1 MITLRTLWK
10 GFPAT
15 TSPRTGGV
23 SGCGPSDDEVS
34 QGMTERKY
42 GNIGKQSVYVFVAS
56 VSVLYRP
63 GARCVPVVGSWDNG
77 VVGMDHGVVGWFP
90 RSGWKLH
97 PHGPEIGGEMEI
109 VGEC

>member
-1 MITLRTLWK
+1 MVK
-10 GFPAT
+10 
-15 TSPRTGGV
+15 
-23 SGCGPSDDEVS
+23 E
-34 QGMTERKY
+34 
-42 GNIGKQSVYVFVAS
+42 GKQSVYVFTAS

-63 GARCVPVVGSWDNG
+63 GARCVLVVGSWDNG